1 MIEHKDQLGQPIE
14 VGNYVALTYSHSRRV
29 FVGVVTKL
37 TKQRVKMAFTNTC
50 EYKGETHN
58 YQTRHLARPADILI
72 LGDTLPQHLTLAT
85 LQKKI

>member
-37 TKQRVKMAFTNTC
+37 TKQRVKMAFTNSW
-50 EYKGETHN
+50 EYKGETHT
-58 YQTRHLARPADILI
+58 YQTRHLARPGDIVVLNE
-72 LGDTLPQHLTLAT
+72 TLPQHLTLAT